1 MRGVLKPGVE
11 RELKEAVKRGKA
23 LWAKANKAK
32 AGKPAKQAA
41 AVAAQFTG
49 LLPEGGAVKS
59 VDNMLTDIDCD
70 ACGKPMK
77 IKKGKRG
84 YFLGCSGYPKCKN
97 TGEVPA
103 KLVEELGIGEA
114 RPGGAGGTKGEEEA
128 LETVDS
134 GE

>member
-1 MRGVLKPGVE
+1 
-11 RELKEAVKRGKA
+11 
-23 LWAKANKAK
+23 
-32 AGKPAKQAA
+32 
-41 AVAAQFTG
+41 
-49 LLPEGGAVKS
+49 
-59 VDNMLTDIDCD
+59 
-70 ACGKPMK
+70 MK

-114 RPGGAGGTKGEEEA
+114 RPGGAGGMKGEEEA